1 LWGASFAGGAA
12 GWGVSQLANG
22 APHMLRGIAAIATF
36 AVVYGAVTL
45 ALGVPEARALVARVR
60 RR

>member
-1 LWGASFAGGAA
+1 MPSLVHAA
-12 GWGVSQLANG
+12 LA
-22 APHMLRGIAAIATF
+22 IAAF

-45 ALGVPEARALVARVR
+45 ALGVPQAQAIASRVR